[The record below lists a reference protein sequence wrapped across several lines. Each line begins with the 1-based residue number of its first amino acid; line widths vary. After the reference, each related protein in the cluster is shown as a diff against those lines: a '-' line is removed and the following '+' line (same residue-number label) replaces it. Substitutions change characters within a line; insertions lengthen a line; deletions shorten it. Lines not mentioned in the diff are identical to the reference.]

1 MVAKQPDLRPVAA
14 EPKMPNK
21 PSAAP
26 ATAQSE
32 FDAGMNALG
41 SQVPPASA
49 SRGDARVAVE
59 RLPQSVLGRA
69 TSYLNRK

>member
-1 MVAKQPDLRPVAA
+1 MVAKQPDLRPQAGPV
-14 EPKMPNK
+14 KTPNK
-21 PSAAP
+21 PSAQP
-26 ATAQSE
+26 MTAQSE

-41 SQVPPASA
+41 SQVPPAAAPRS
-49 SRGDARVAVE
+49 DARVAVE